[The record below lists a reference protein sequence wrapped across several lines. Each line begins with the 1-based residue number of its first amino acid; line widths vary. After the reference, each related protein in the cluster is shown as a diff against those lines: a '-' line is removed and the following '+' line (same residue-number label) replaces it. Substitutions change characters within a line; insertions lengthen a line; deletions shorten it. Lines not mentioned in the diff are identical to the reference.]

1 MVVLYKWQFS
11 SVATAA
17 TESEA
22 APVVSAVAAS
32 VVVIYKRHMLTSLM
46 HQAKNIILFLLNTFN
61 SFCQTSSSSLAVL
74 SQLIKQ
80 FHQWKLHYAPPCFRY
95 PHIQSKTAP
104 FLSKGSSPY
113 RDAPFHISPALIT
126 PLIPTKMRC
135 LLYPTM
141 LLILLLLSSILS
153 QPLSLP

>member
-17 TESEA
+17 TESEV

-74 SQLIKQ
+74 S
-80 FHQWKLHYAPPCFRY
+80 
-95 PHIQSKTAP
+95 
-104 FLSKGSSPY
+104 
-113 RDAPFHISPALIT
+113 
-126 PLIPTKMRC
+126 
-135 LLYPTM
+135 
-141 LLILLLLSSILS
+141 
-153 QPLSLP
+153 